1 MNHNTSMVT
10 QLSGNWHDITMPES
24 AHVSLEDRLLRAYAR
39 ESVNMSAE
47 QRDVLSLLENTNA
60 STDPE
65 MLAELQQRTSDY
77 NLHVSLIS
85 TLTRKGVSTVETL
98 LRS

>member
-24 AHVSLEDRLLRAYAR
+24 AQVSLEDRLLRAYAP
-39 ESVNMSAE
+39 ESVNVSAE
-47 QRDVLSLLENTNA
+47 QRDVISLLENTNA

-65 MLAELQQRTSDY
+65 ALAELQQRTSDY

-85 TLTRKGVSTVETL
+85 TLTRKGVSAVETL

>member
-10 QLSGNWHDITMPES
+10 QLSCN
-24 AHVSLEDRLLRAYAR
+24 VLLKDRLLRAYAR

-47 QRDVLSLLENTNA
+47 QRDVISLLENTNA

-77 NLHVSLIS
+77 NLHVSLI
-85 TLTRKGVSTVETL
+85 RH
-98 LRS
+98 

>member
-1 MNHNTSMVT
+1 MNINTSMVT
-10 QLSGNWHDITMPES
+10 QLSGSWHDITMPES
-24 AHVSLEDRLLRAYAR
+24 VQVSLEDRLLRAYAR
-39 ESVNMSAE
+39 ESVNVSAE
-47 QRDVLSLLENTNA
+47 QRDVMSLLEKTNA

-65 MLAELQQRTSDY
+65 VLAELQQRTSDY

-85 TLTRKGVSTVETL
+85 TLTRKGVSAVETL

>member
-10 QLSGNWHDITMPES
+10 QVSGNWHNISMPES
-24 AHVSLEDRLLRAYAR
+24 ADVSLEDRLLRAYAQ

-47 QRDVLSLLENTNA
+47 QRDVISLLEKTNA
-60 STDPE
+60 FTNPE
-65 MLAELQQRTSDY
+65 LLAKLQQRTSDY

-85 TLTRKGVSTVETL
+85 GLTRKGVSAVETL

>member
-1 MNHNTSMVT
+1 MNHNTNMVT
-10 QLSGNWHDITMPES
+10 QLSGNWHDITMSES
-24 AHVSLEDRLLRAYAR
+24 AQVSLEDRLLRAYAR

-47 QRDVLSLLENTNA
+47 QRDVMLRLETTNA

-65 MLAELQQRTSDY
+65 ALSELQRRTSDY

-85 TLTRKGVSTVETL
+85 TLTRKGVSAIETL